1 LNPRIGRP
9 PGPAMSASGTSWAE
23 ELDVATEAAREASQ
37 LLLRKYGRVRVHYK
51 ADRSIVTAAD
61 MGAERAIRSII
72 RRHFRY
78 DAYLGEEMGSRKG
91 GSGRTWVVDP
101 LDGSTNYS
109 IGNPFFATSIALVE
123 GDEPV
128 LGVVNYPCQGELFIA
143 RREMGAHLNGNG
155 IGVSHSRNL
164 RLATLTFCHGPDP
177 SSIARI
183 SRIFRRLKE
192 VTSRTRQMGAA
203 SLELCFT
210 ACGRVDAFLMVGVNS
225 WDVAAGALMVE
236 EAGGRVTDLSGDK
249 FTLSSSS
256 LLASNGR
263 IHRKLLKL
271 LA

>member
-1 LNPRIGRP
+1 MVARG
-9 PGPAMSASGTSWAE
+9 SARAK
-23 ELDVATEAAREASQ
+23 ELDVAREAALKASQ
-37 LLLRKYGRVRVHYK
+37 LLLTKYGRARVHYK

-61 MGAERAIRSII
+61 MGAERAIRAII
-72 RRHFRY
+72 GRHFRD
-78 DAYLGEEMGSRKG
+78 DAYLGEEMGSREG
-91 GSGRTWVVDP
+91 SSGRTWIVDP

-128 LGVVNYPCQGELFIA
+128 LGVINYPPQRELFIA
-143 RREMGAHLNGNG
+143 TKGTGAYLNGKR
-155 IGVSHSRNL
+155 IVVSDSQNL
-164 RLATLTFCHGPDP
+164 RLATLTFCHSPDP
-177 SSIARI
+177 ASIGRI

-225 WDVAAGALMVE
+225 WDVAAGILMVE
-236 EAGGRVTDLSGDK
+236 EAGGQVTDLSGGK
-249 FTLSSSS
+249 FTLSSTS

-263 IHRKLLKL
+263 IHKGLLKL